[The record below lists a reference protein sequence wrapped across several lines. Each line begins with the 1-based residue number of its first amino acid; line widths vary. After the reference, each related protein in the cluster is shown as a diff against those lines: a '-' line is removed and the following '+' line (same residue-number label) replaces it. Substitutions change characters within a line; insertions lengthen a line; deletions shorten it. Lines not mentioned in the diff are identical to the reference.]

1 MKLCSRCHKN
11 PAVIYIT
18 KMEGDRT
25 TNEGLCLACAKELGI
40 APINDMI
47 EKMGITDSDIEN
59 LNSEMS
65 EFMEN
70 MGANPENLEAFHN
83 QMIIMLKK
91 AAHIPFRS
99 AFCPHL
105 CRIRILRISRTKTR
119 KILKSR
125 NLARKRVC

>member
-18 KMEGDRT
+18 KMEGDKT

-47 EKMGITDSDIEN
+47 EKMGITDADIES

-65 EFMEN
+65 DFMEN
-70 MGANPENLEAFHN
+70 LGGNPENFENFMTPQNPENAEEGGAGTFPLNFLSN
-83 QMIIMLKK
+83 
-91 AAHIPFRS
+91 FS
-99 AFCPHL
+99 F
-105 CRIRILRISRTKTR
+105 
-119 KILKSR
+119 
-125 NLARKRVC
+125 V